1 MMWLGLAIFV
11 IGVIVVLRKNRSQKE
26 EIVMQQNHGQHG
38 ILTASA
44 STDANVE
51 DEYIIAAIT
60 AAIHEF
66 TGSGEFEVVRIR
78 PTAQN
83 WILTGRQNLLIN
95 R

>member
-1 MMWLGLAIFV
+1 MMWLILAIFV

-26 EIVMQQNHGQHG
+26 IVMQPNHGQQE

-44 STDANVE
+44 STDADVE

-66 TGSGEFEVVRIR
+66 TGSEEFEVVRIK

>member
-1 MMWLGLAIFV
+1 MMWLILAIFV

-26 EIVMQQNHGQHG
+26 IVMQPNHGQHG

-44 STDANVE
+44 SNDADVE

-66 TGSGEFEVVRIR
+66 TGSGEFEVVRIK

>member
-1 MMWLGLAIFV
+1 MMWLALAIF
-11 IGVIVVLRKNRSQKE
+11 IICVIVVLRKNRSQKE
-26 EIVMQQNHGQHG
+26 IVMQPNHGHHG
-38 ILTASA
+38 ILAASA
-44 STDANVE
+44 STEADVE

-83 WILTGRQNLLIN
+83 WILTGRQNLLAN

>member
-1 MMWLGLAIFV
+1 MMWLILAIFV

-26 EIVMQQNHGQHG
+26 IVMQPNHGQQE

-44 STDANVE
+44 STDADVE

-66 TGSGEFEVVRIR
+66 IGSGEFEVVRIR
-78 PTAQN
+78 PTAHN
-83 WILTGRQNLLIN
+83 WILTGRQDLLIN

>member
-1 MMWLGLAIFV
+1 MMWLVFAIFIICV
-11 IGVIVVLRKNRSQKE
+11 IAVLRKNRSQQE
-26 EIVMQQNHGQHG
+26 VAMQVDHKQYGKVA
-38 ILTASA
+38 ASA
-44 STDANVE
+44 STDADVE

-66 TGSGEFEVVRIR
+66 TDSEEFEVVRIR
-78 PTAQN
+78 LTAQN

>member
-1 MMWLGLAIFV
+1 MMWLILAIFV
-11 IGVIVVLRKNRSQKE
+11 IGVIVILQKNRSQK

-38 ILTASA
+38 ILTVSA
-44 STDANVE
+44 STDADME

-66 TGSGEFEVVRIR
+66 TGSGEFEVVRIK

-95 R
+95 H